1 MKAFDSWKAFFIT
14 VGLIV
19 FVVSLNVIMHR
30 LAPVRWDTTSGD
42 VYTLTKGT
50 RSILKKAKD
59 SGRPITI
66 RFYLSNEE
74 DAQLPKELI
83 EYSKRVQDLLA
94 EYAKAS
100 SSTVVVQTYS
110 PVPNSEEEDAA
121 ELDNILRRDP
131 RADMPQDSSLD
142 EFDFNQRG
150 RASEPYYF
158 GLSISSLQNIETIPF
173 LDPKQES
180 NLEYQLSRAISSV
193 IRKERRKIGL
203 LEGNEMA
210 LGGQGGMMGG
220 PSRPPSTIYRYLSRD
235 FDIVPIPF
243 DVQPMKPGDE
253 DHPFADLD
261 LLLIVHPVKV
271 NRPQSAQPGMPPMGS
286 TTLEGLSK
294 QSQYAIDQYLVNG
307 GKAIAFLDNQ
317 HFVSRFFDVYSAALP
332 YELNDRHPA
341 WYKDLYNLF
350 QSNGWANYR
359 SGLEDLYE
367 AWGVSLGE
375 KAAGDP
381 IIYDPKYTR
390 PVSYDRPINQLV
402 QREFRLMNQ
411 LRQIPNEGVY
421 REIVSTMGRGR
432 ALMVNFEDDALNKDH
447 PVTRGLKA
455 VRMVDPSPIIGKPAG
470 NLSMKTL
477 VRSSGKA
484 KAIPG
489 DTANLILNRSR
500 TLDQVTSGMQA
511 LSQKPKP
518 YPVAVLLEGNFR
530 SAWEEDP
537 TKEPDPE
544 DNPPTPIPPNPITPP
559 LLPGPVTAPPVTAP
573 PSPEPTPPPAP
584 KPAPESTPEPS
595 PAPESEPC
603 ADEPAEERYPNP
615 QAPEAE
621 DSAPLVDP
629 PKADPPKADPPKADP
644 PKADPPKADPP
655 NVDPPTVDPPTVDPP
670 TVDPPNVDPPTEIP
684 LEEEKE
690 EDHHLKVGTKEGS
703 LAIISDVD
711 MLFDFFLGNPE
722 AGAARDHDN
731 IAFILNLVETLAGE
745 EDLANIRGRDSTS
758 RNFTVINDI
767 REQAAKRAAKPRL
780 KIREKR
786 QQIDKERMNL
796 FSLEQTEQGLMIA
809 QDPEKARNI
818 QKMDREARDLQ
829 REENK
834 IDREQRREVEA
845 AISRYEWWN
854 MLLTPTIVVILGL
867 IVGLIRKLNTAA
879 K

>member
-100 SSTVVVQTYS
+100 SNTVVVQTYS

-271 NRPQSAQPGMPPMGS
+271 NRPQAAQPGMPPMGS

-559 LLPGPVTAPPVTAP
+559 LLPGPVTAP
-573 PSPEPTPPPAP
+573 
-584 KPAPESTPEPS
+584 
-595 PAPESEPC
+595 
-603 ADEPAEERYPNP
+603 
-615 QAPEAE
+615 
-621 DSAPLVDP
+621 
-629 PKADPPKADPPKADP
+629 
-644 PKADPPKADPP
+644 
-655 NVDPPTVDPPTVDPP
+655 
-670 TVDPPNVDPPTEIP
+670 
-684 LEEEKE
+684 
-690 EDHHLKVGTKEGS
+690 
-703 LAIISDVD
+703 
-711 MLFDFFLGNPE
+711 
-722 AGAARDHDN
+722 
-731 IAFILNLVETLAGE
+731 
-745 EDLANIRGRDSTS
+745 
-758 RNFTVINDI
+758 
-767 REQAAKRAAKPRL
+767 
-780 KIREKR
+780 
-786 QQIDKERMNL
+786 
-796 FSLEQTEQGLMIA
+796 
-809 QDPEKARNI
+809 
-818 QKMDREARDLQ
+818 
-829 REENK
+829 
-834 IDREQRREVEA
+834 
-845 AISRYEWWN
+845 
-854 MLLTPTIVVILGL
+854 
-867 IVGLIRKLNTAA
+867 
-879 K
+879 